1 MAVRKRAVR
10 AEKKKRRLFLSALFV
25 LLLIAALAVVFYVN
39 REPEI
44 PVLDRPTDP
53 SVTFVQRATE
63 EIASVTV
70 ENDEGT
76 YTLKQENGVVSMLGR
91 EDFVFSENMLTPL
104 LDSAAYVYAVEKIM
118 DIPDSGYQ
126 FRDFGLEDDC
136 IRVSVSYTD
145 GASVTFRI
153 GDLIPQETPQYYLRV
168 EGDNGLYAASMDV
181 QEIFM
186 LSADALHAV
195 TDPALKGD
203 LIDRI
208 AFTGENAFT
217 MALEGAQWYLTAPF
231 RYPLSAAKV
240 NQMLSKIENI
250 RFAQYVSRADT
261 ADLTAYD
268 LSPAR
273 RTVTLTIA
281 ESILTGYDESDQ
293 PIASQTLP
301 GYDLAFHCGKDQSDV
316 LFYCLYRDDVV
327 LATRFSA
334 NVLLSQTYDT
344 LLTDTPFA
352 VSLSELTR
360 LEWETAGQ
368 TRAWDISLV
377 ERLLPNNEFERD
389 ESGNILHDVV
399 VSVSGAAFDS
409 DSFILFYSR
418 LVDVKTTHPLP
429 ADYELPADCAVTIR
443 LFTANDVREIKL
455 HPYGDLHY
463 ALSINGRAV
472 HYLSRDTIDS
482 LQLP

>member
-1 MAVRKRAVR
+1 M
-10 AEKKKRRLFLSALFV
+10 
-25 LLLIAALAVVFYVN
+25 
-39 REPEI
+39 
-44 PVLDRPTDP
+44 
-53 SVTFVQRATE
+53 
-63 EIASVTV
+63 
-70 ENDEGT
+70 
-76 YTLKQENGVVSMLGR
+76 
-91 EDFVFSENMLTPL
+91 
-104 LDSAAYVYAVEKIM
+104 
-118 DIPDSGYQ
+118 
-126 FRDFGLEDDC
+126 
-136 IRVSVSYTD
+136 
-145 GASVTFRI
+145 
-153 GDLIPQETPQYYLRV
+153 
-168 EGDNGLYAASMDV
+168 
-181 QEIFM
+181 
-186 LSADALHAV
+186 
-195 TDPALKGD
+195 
-203 LIDRI
+203 
-208 AFTGENAFT
+208 
-217 MALEGAQWYLTAPF
+217 
-231 RYPLSAAKV
+231 
-240 NQMLSKIENI
+240 
-250 RFAQYVSRADT
+250 
-261 ADLTAYD
+261 
-268 LSPAR
+268 
-273 RTVTLTIA
+273 
-281 ESILTGYDESDQ
+281 
-293 PIASQTLP
+293 
-301 GYDLAFHCGKDQSDV
+301 
-316 LFYCLYRDDVV
+316 FYCLYRDDVV